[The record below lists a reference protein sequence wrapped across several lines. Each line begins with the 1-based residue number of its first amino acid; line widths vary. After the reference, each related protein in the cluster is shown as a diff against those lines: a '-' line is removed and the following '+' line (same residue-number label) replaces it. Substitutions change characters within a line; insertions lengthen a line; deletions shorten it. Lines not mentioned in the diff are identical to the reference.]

1 MIRLEGV
8 GKSFDGVQALAT
20 LDLEVRAGE
29 RLALLGRNGSG
40 KTTLLRLLVGLSK
53 PTEGRLLLEGGEPRG
68 AAWRAFHRRVGF
80 MPERVLFHEN
90 LTGAKTL
97 SMFARLRGV
106 GRGEVEPMLE
116 RVGLS
121 SAAGK
126 KVGVYSKGMRQ
137 RLNIA
142 QALLGD
148 PDVLILDEPLEGLDS
163 HGVRRFF
170 EMVDS
175 VEGRTVVLSS
185 HRLAEVSGVADRICV
200 LKQGALRALG
210 SEAELRHDLD
220 LPLKVI
226 IRAAPE
232 REEELRD
239 TFRRL
244 STAIVA
250 GRNGSIVVRVPQ
262 AGKIPFLAEL
272 NSVSDSIRE
281 LRFEEPT
288 LEEVLAETD

>member
-8 GKSFDGVQALAT
+8 GKSFDDVQALAP
-20 LDLEVRAGE
+20 LDLEVGAGE

-53 PTEGRLLLEGGEPRG
+53 PTEGRLLLEGDEPRG

-148 PDVLILDEPLEGLDS
+148 PDILILDEPLEGLDS

-200 LKQGALRALG
+200 LKQGTLRALG

-226 IRAAPE
+226 IRSVPD
-232 REEELRD
+232 REEALRA
-239 TFRRL
+239 TLERL

-262 AGKIPFLAEL
+262 AEKIPFLAEL